1 MQRQRKVP
9 IAVATLVGKIRSL
22 FDLRGIYGDSVGRMA
37 HGISIIVKILPVM
50 FFFTGCAALSPG
62 SRMGAV
68 GAPGAWAASKEAK
81 AGIDRKWVRKI
92 GGSELSGLVDRALSH
107 NPDMK
112 AAAARVDRAAA
123 EAKIAGAGRLPSL
136 GLGGDGR
143 RNKQNF
149 IGFPFGAAGGGVP
162 SNISQQFG
170 VNLSAAWEVD
180 VWGRAKAGQE
190 AAIANAEARQYEY
203 DAARVSLAGQV
214 TKAWLA
220 LGEANEQVALAK
232 NAVEATQVLADA
244 VRQRFERAILDDG
257 GSPAQVR
264 LTESEVASRTA
275 ALAERGQERERVL
288 RQLEIL
294 LGSYPSGRL
303 SEQVRLPNFPSPTP
317 VGLPSELL
325 QRRPDILAAEREL
338 ASSGRRV
345 KQAKL
350 ARFPSLSLTGSSGTT
365 SESILD
371 VLKSDFGVWSIG
383 GSLTQPIFQ
392 GGEISGGIEREQA
405 VERERVALLQKTV
418 LNAFGEVEQ
427 ALVAGSYLAKRES
440 AAKKA
445 SELAS
450 EAAERAGEEFG
461 AGTGDVLTLIDAT
474 QREIDSASRYAAIR
488 RLRLENR
495 VDLHLALGGDFRAT
509 K

>member
-1 MQRQRKVP
+1 
-9 IAVATLVGKIRSL
+9 
-22 FDLRGIYGDSVGRMA
+22 MA
-37 HGISIIVKILPVM
+37 RGISIICNILPVM
-50 FFFTGCAALSPG
+50 IFFTGCADLSPE
-62 SRMGAV
+62 SRVVAV
-68 GAPGAWAASKEAK
+68 GAPGEWAASKEAK
-81 AGIDRKWVRKI
+81 AGIDRRWVRKI
-92 GGSELSGLVDRALSH
+92 GGGELSGLVDRALTH
-107 NPDMK
+107 NPEMK
-112 AAAARVDRAAA
+112 AAAARVDRAGA
-123 EAKIAGAGRLPSL
+123 EAKIAGSGRLPSL

-149 IGFPFGAAGGGVP
+149 IGFPFAAPGGGVP
-162 SNISQQFG
+162 SNIAEQFG
-170 VNLSAAWEVD
+170 VNLNAAWEVD

-203 DAARVSLAGQV
+203 EAARVSLAGQV

-220 LGEANEQVALAK
+220 LGEANEQVVLAK
-232 NAVEATQVLADA
+232 KAVDATQVLADA

-257 GSPAQVR
+257 GSASQVR

-294 LGSYPSGRL
+294 LGSYPSGSL
-303 SEQVRLPNFPSPTP
+303 SERVRLPSFPSPTP
-317 VGLPSELL
+317 SGLPSELL

-350 ARFPSLSLTGSSGTT
+350 ARFPSLSLTASGGTT
-365 SESILD
+365 SESIFE
-371 VLKSDFGVWSIG
+371 VLKSDFGVWSIA
-383 GSLTQPIFQ
+383 GSLTQPIFEA
-392 GGEISGGIEREQA
+392 GEITGGIAKEQA
-405 VERERVALLQKTV
+405 VEREKIALLQKTV
-418 LNAFGEVEQ
+418 LGAFGEVEQ
-427 ALVAGSYLAKRES
+427 ALVAESYLAKREQ

-450 EAAERAGEEFG
+450 EAAERSGEEFS
-461 AGTGDVLTLIDAT
+461 AGTGDVLTLIDAA
-474 QREIDSASRYAAIR
+474 QRDIDSASQYAAIR

-495 VDLHLALGGDFRAT
+495 VDLHLALGGDFRAS